1 MGGEGGANRTLA
13 KAVVRA
19 DTVAF
24 RWRRFLDRHAER
36 REARRRARAEE
47 IQKGFRPSRYH
58 VLERTLLLAVVGV
71 ACILSV
77 SLLGSVLTDLFRTVG
92 DKL

>member
-1 MGGEGGANRTLA
+1 VPDRALA

-24 RWRRFLDRHAER
+24 RWRSFLERHAER
-36 REARRRARAEE
+36 REARRRERAEA
-47 IQKGFRPSRYH
+47 IQKGYRPSRH
-58 VLERTLLLAVVGV
+58 HLLETGLLMAVITI

-92 DKL
+92 SRL

>member
-1 MGGEGGANRTLA
+1 MPERALA
-13 KAVVRA
+13 KAALRA

-47 IQKGFRPSRYH
+47 IEKGYRPSRFH
-58 VLERTLLLAVVGV
+58 VLETGLLVAVICV
-71 ACILSV
+71 ACILSL
-77 SLLGSVLTDLFRTVG
+77 SLLGSVLTDLFRTVASR
-92 DKL
+92 L

>member
-1 MGGEGGANRTLA
+1 MPDRALA
-13 KAVVRA
+13 KAVLRA

-36 REARRRARAEE
+36 REARRRERAEAIE
-47 IQKGFRPSRYH
+47 KGYRPSRYH
-58 VLERTLLLAVVGV
+58 LLETGLLVALIGI

-77 SLLGSVLTDLFRTVG
+77 SLLGSALTDLFRTVASR
-92 DKL
+92 L